1 MAEAKKIHL
10 ELGVPAHHAEL
21 FRVLV
26 HNLNYQD
33 HDDPSKYTG
42 PYGVEIL
49 YEEPGLTHD
58 EPQVEFSLWFDRPA
72 TAYWFALRLQEA
84 KAAWQAMEAHTAALA
99 AYPKF
104 LYEPRLRTWLR
115 YNSPAYFCLVSES
128 QLQVRREHPQ
138 ELYKPEQIEHISEAA
153 FLAAYRRV
161 SEALRVCAAQPGTF
175 QRRGAPGNEWFYNNP
190 LYAGSQLPQHVRLN
204 ASDNE
209 HGRSWQLLWAHD
221 TRRHDARRVASTQEE
236 FAQQLAAMLADVE
249 AAATGQEE
257 GQASGS

>member
-1 MAEAKKIHL
+1 MAEAKKIQL

-49 YEEPGLTHD
+49 YEEPGLTND

-84 KAAWQAMEAHTAALA
+84 KAAWQAMAAHTAALA

-128 QLQVRREHPQ
+128 QLQVRRECPR
-138 ELYKPEQIEHISEAA
+138 ELYKPEQVELITEAA
-153 FLAAYRRV
+153 FLEAFYRIARG
-161 SEALRVCAAQPGTF
+161 LRECAMNSATY
-175 QRRGAPGNEWFYNNP
+175 QRRGAPGNEWFYCNP
-190 LYAGSQLPQHVRLN
+190 LHILQHLRLN

-209 HGRSWQLLWAHD
+209 HGRCWQLLWAHD
-221 TRRHDARRVASTQEE
+221 TRRNDPRRVASTLEE
-236 FAQQLAAMLADVE
+236 FDGQMELMLADAE
-249 AAATGQEE
+249 AAATGQE
-257 GQASGS
+257 GGPANG